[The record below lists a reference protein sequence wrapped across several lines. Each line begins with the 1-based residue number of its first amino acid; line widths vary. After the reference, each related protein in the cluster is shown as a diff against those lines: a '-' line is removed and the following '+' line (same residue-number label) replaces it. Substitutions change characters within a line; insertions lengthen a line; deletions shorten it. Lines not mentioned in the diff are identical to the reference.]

1 MSSIK
6 IRAKRIEGK
15 TQIRTLITHPM
26 ETGRSKDPKTN
37 QLIPAHFI
45 QELRLI
51 HNGQVIANCQIGT
64 SISKDPYFAF
74 MLKGGEPGDRIKI
87 EWVDNLGNKDS
98 EEHVLK

>member
-6 IRAKRIEGK
+6 IRSKRLAGK

-26 ETGRSKDPKTN
+26 ETGRSTDPKTN
-37 QLIPAHFI
+37 KPIPAHFI

-51 HNGQVIANCQIGT
+51 HNGKTVMNCQVGM

-74 MLKGGEPGDRIKI
+74 MLKGGEAGDKIKI
-87 EWVDNLGNKDS
+87 EWLDNLGNKDS
-98 EEHVLK
+98 EAHVLK

>member
-37 QLIPAHFI
+37 QPIPAHFI
-45 QELRLI
+45 QELTLSL
-51 HNGQVIANCQIGT
+51 NGKAIMNCQMGA

-74 MLKGGEPGDRIKI
+74 MLKGGEPGDKIKI
-87 EWVDNLGNKDS
+87 EWVDNLGNRDS
-98 EEHVLK
+98 EEHERK

>member
-37 QLIPAHFI
+37 QPIPAHFI
-45 QELRLI
+45 QELGLS
-51 HNGQVIANCQIGT
+51 HNGKVIMNCQVGA

-74 MLKGGEPGDRIKI
+74 MLKGGGPGDKIKI
-87 EWVDNLGNKDS
+87 EWVDNLGNRDS
-98 EEHVLK
+98 EEHELK